1 MEKKRIIITG
11 GGTAGH
17 IYPAVSIIEYIK
29 DSYPETEML
38 FIGTRKGMEKDF
50 IAELGIKFET
60 VSASGLAVTSNFFK
74 RIYIYIRFFF
84 LLIAGAIRS
93 IYIIRRFKPDFVLG
107 TGGYVCGPVFF
118 GARLLGRKIVIHE
131 QNYIP
136 GRLNRFF
143 AKYSEFI
150 FISFEGSQQLF
161 NLKGRIKMPRFVFSG
176 NPVRKEIRDIA
187 SHPPDY
193 ERFKLKKDRFTVIA
207 FGGSLGA
214 EKINNSVFGLYEH
227 YRKNQNLQF
236 ILICGQRFYPEL
248 KERLS
253 NCFKPSDKLVFSLFP
268 FVKDIEGIY
277 RIADLVISR
286 AGATT
291 VAELATTG
299 IPSILVPYPEAIE
312 DHQFYNA
319 SQLVEAKK
327 SIIILDKYLNKDIL
341 INNIESLLANKREK
355 YVNMKKAASGGI
367 KMESQALIVEK
378 MFALI

>member
-1 MEKKRIIITG
+1 MHNIQ
-11 GGTAGH
+11 
-17 IYPAVSIIEYIK
+17 
-29 DSYPETEML
+29 
-38 FIGTRKGMEKDF
+38 
-50 IAELGIKFET
+50 KFNLIFLN
-60 VSASGLAVTSNFFK
+60 S
-74 RIYIYIRFFF
+74 F
-84 LLIAGAIRS
+84 LLTIWITFCGFGQTTTNYHDYVTLTGNLKKLTEQNPNLLKMVS
-93 IYIIRRFKPDFVLG
+93 LGQSRFKKDIWMVTLSDTKTGKPDKKPALLIVANLEGNQLIGSEIVLG
-107 TGGYVCGPVFF
+107 
-118 GARLLGRKIVIHE
+118 VIE
-131 QNYIP
+131 SI
-136 GRLNRFF
+136 LN
-143 AKYSEFI
+143 
-150 FISFEGSQQLF
+150 Q
-161 NLKGRIKMPRFVFSG
+161 
-176 NPVRKEIRDIA
+176 
-187 SHPPDY
+187 
-193 ERFKLKKDRFTVIA
+193 
-207 FGGSLGA
+207 

-227 YRKNQNLQF
+227 YRENQNLQF

-248 KERLS
+248 KERLN

-355 YVNMKKAASGGI
+355 YVNMKKAASRGI